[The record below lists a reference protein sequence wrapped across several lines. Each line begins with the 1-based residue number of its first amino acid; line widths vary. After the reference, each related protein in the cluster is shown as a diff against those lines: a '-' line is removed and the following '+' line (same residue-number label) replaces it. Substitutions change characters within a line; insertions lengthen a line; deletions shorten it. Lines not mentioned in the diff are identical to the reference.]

1 MLRARNPFSPP
12 FSAVVFPVI
21 DFEIQRCTRHCA
33 ATGRELLPG
42 ETFYSVLIE
51 KGSSVERRDYSQEAW
66 TEPPADAI
74 GWWKTQLPDAK
85 AQRKQWAP
93 NDVMLRLFDELA
105 EQPEQHDVRY
115 VLALLLVRRRVMR
128 MEEPDPEGQAEEVM
142 VLYCPRRD
150 ETYRVPVVLP
160 DAERAEAI
168 QRQIGQLLE

>member
-1 MLRARNPFSPP
+1 M
-12 FSAVVFPVI
+12 

-33 ATGRELLPG
+33 TTGRELLPG

-51 KGSSVERRDYSQEAW
+51 KGSTVERCDYSPEAW

-74 GWWKTQLPDAK
+74 GWWKSQLPDPK
-85 AQRKQWAP
+85 LQRRHWAP

-105 EQPEQHDVRY
+105 EQQDQQDVRY

-128 MEEPDPEGQAEEVM
+128 MEESEPEEQEGEGTMA
-142 VLYCPRRD
+142 LYCPRRD

-160 DAERAEAI
+160 DAERAEEI
-168 QRQIGQLLE
+168 QRQISQLLE

>member
-1 MLRARNPFSPP
+1 M
-12 FSAVVFPVI
+12 I

-51 KGSSVERRDYSQEAW
+51 KGSSVERHDYSQEAW

-74 GWWKTQLPDAK
+74 GWWKTQLPDPK
-85 AQRKQWAP
+85 TQRKQWAP

-105 EQPEQHDVRY
+105 EQPEQQDVRY

-128 MEEPDPEGQAEEVM
+128 MEEAEPDEQAEEVM

-160 DAERAEAI
+160 DAERAEEI

>member
-1 MLRARNPFSPP
+1 M
-12 FSAVVFPVI
+12 

-42 ETFYSVLIE
+42 ETFYSVLVE
-51 KGSSVERRDYSQEAW
+51 KGASVERRDYSQEAW
-66 TEPPADAI
+66 REPPDNAI
-74 GWWKTQLPDAK
+74 GWWQTQLPDPK
-85 AQRKQWAP
+85 SQRRQWAP

-105 EQPEQHDVRY
+105 DQPDRQDVRY

-128 MEEPDPEGQAEEVM
+128 IEEAEGEERVGGDFV

-160 DAERAEAI
+160 ATERAEEI
-168 QRQIGQLLE
+168 QQQIAQLLE